1 MWAEI
6 TLIENIRPAL
16 LHTLPGWL
24 AGSGVIITRQQPGSS
39 AAPATTR
46 SYETSAR
53 PHLSGGKI
61 IISANVSLIAV
72 IISK

>member
-6 TLIENIRPAL
+6 TLIENIRPGL
-16 LHTLPGWL
+16 LHTLAGWRW
-24 AGSGVIITRQQPGSS
+24 SGVIITRHQPGSS
-39 AAPATTR
+39 SPPATTR

-53 PHLSGGKI
+53 PQLSGGKI